1 MSKKTNKKK
10 HSNTLISK
18 IIFVLSNI
26 AQINKSIKF
35 INQSVTLQ
43 TEQPI
48 HPTNSPTEQLSI
60 KPTCQATN

>member
-1 MSKKTNKKK
+1 MSKKKQKK
-10 HSNTLISK
+10 HSNILISK

-43 TEQPI
+43 TEQPSI
-48 HPTNSPTEQLSI
+48 QPTHQPNNYP
-60 KPTCQATN
+60 

>member
-43 TEQPI
+43 TEQPSI
-48 HPTNSPTEQLSI
+48 QPTYQKNNYP
-60 KPTCQATN
+60 